1 MNEIESRLRSAGGV
15 LVRAQNADVAGTLDR
30 WLRTGRLSAIHH
42 GVYCRPEHFND
53 LDVRIRAAVAWAGP
67 TCVVTGLSAA
77 RLTFWPSS
85 VPDDIT
91 LAQPTTCRRA
101 RPGIRFE
108 RRSVPPELVLRRGSV
123 AITHPCLTAVDL
135 AAADEGGAVIDQ
147 VLRARAATLPQMW
160 EALRLTPNRR
170 GNERRR
176 QLLEDSRTEPWSE
189 AEREAHRQLRRAGIT
204 GWVAN
209 ARVLDYYVDILFRS
223 ERLVLEI
230 DGWEAHGT
238 RQAFED
244 DRKRRNRLQLAGYV
258 VLNFTW
264 RQLLDEPNWLMGCVR
279 EALGR

>member
-1 MNEIESRLRSAGGV
+1 M
-15 LVRAQNADVAGTLDR
+15 LVRSQNADIAGTLDR
-30 WLRTGRLSAIHH
+30 WLRTGRLRAIHH
-42 GVYCRPEHFND
+42 GVYCHPEHITD
-53 LDVRIRAAVAWAGP
+53 VDVRIHAAAAWAGP
-67 TCVVTGLSAA
+67 PCVVTGLSAA

-85 VPDDIT
+85 VPADIT

-101 RPGIRFE
+101 QPGIQFE
-108 RRSVPPELVLRRGSV
+108 RRSVPPELMIRRGSV
-123 AITHPCLTAVDL
+123 AVTHPCLTAVDL
-135 AAADEGGAVIDQ
+135 AAGDKGAAAIDEA
-147 VLRARAATLPQMW
+147 LRTRAATLAQMW

-176 QLLEDSRTEPWSE
+176 QLLEDSSDEPWSE
-189 AEREAHRQLRRAGIT
+189 AEREAHRLLRRAGIN

-209 ARVLDYYVDILFRS
+209 ARVGDYYVDILFRR

-238 RQAFED
+238 RQAFEH
-244 DRKRRNRLQLAGYV
+244 DRKRRNRLQLAGYT

-264 RQLLDEPNWLMGCVR
+264 RQLLDEPKWVVVCVR